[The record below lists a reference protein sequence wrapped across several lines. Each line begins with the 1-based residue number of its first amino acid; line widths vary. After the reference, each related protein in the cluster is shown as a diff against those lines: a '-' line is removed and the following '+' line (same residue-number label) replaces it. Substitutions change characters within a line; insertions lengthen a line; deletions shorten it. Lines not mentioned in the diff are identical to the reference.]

1 MSMDGREGL
10 WGSVDEEC
18 VFRSR
23 FERVTESQVCFLFC
37 NCFVVHHAEYF
48 DERDRR
54 MCSRRGGGREKSST
68 PAL

>member
-1 MSMDGREGL
+1 VSMDGREGL

-23 FERVTESQVCFLFC
+23 FRRVTESQVCFLFC
-37 NCFVVHHAEYF
+37 NCFVVHYVEYF
-48 DERDRR
+48 DERERSMR
-54 MCSRRGGGREKSST
+54 SRREGGREKSST